1 MSRFY
6 TGNSGASTGPH
17 LDFRVYNPQTGKYEN
32 PSSYTSYMTV
42 GGKPFNFQVTSPYG
56 MRTHPIHG
64 DQRMHHGIDYATPI
78 GTPIDI
84 DGQHLSTW
92 DDSSGGG
99 RMSQYLI
106 QTDDGPRELL
116 FLHGSDGNKATG
128 GAAVTDYGFDSPQL
142 PESTAPASDGVLR
155 QVDSP
160 DNVETPDAEETSD
173 PVQTAKE
180 RVARYKDMS
189 ASALNAEYDQLR
201 AEDPAKAREYGME
214 MHKAHFGK
222 L

>member
-42 GGKPFNFQVTSPYG
+42 NGQPFDFQVTSPFG

-64 DQRMHHGIDYATPI
+64 DQRMHNGIDYATPI

-106 QTDDGPRELL
+106 QTEDGPRELL
-116 FLHGSDGNKATG
+116 LLHGSDGNKSTG
-128 GAAVTDYGFDSPQL
+128 GGPDTDYDIDPSSL
-142 PESTAPASDGVLR
+142 PESTASNSDAVLKE
-155 QVDSP
+155 VKLP
-160 DNVETPDAEETSD
+160 DTEETPEPD

-189 ASALNAEYDQLR
+189 ASALNAEYDKLR